1 MPDMPV
7 RVRLGGGGGQ
17 RQGSKPVDAAP
28 AATAAAANAA
38 LLFGGGGGG
47 GGGGASG
54 LVPRDSERGRLAVHQ
69 AEFSPEQLLVNGQA
83 MSPEL
88 DRTCDRPVSSGTHV
102 HACVGP
108 QPAACRC

>member
-1 MPDMPV
+1 MPV

-38 LLFGGGGGG
+38 LVFGGGGG

-54 LVPRDSERGRLAVHQ
+54 LIPRPERGTLAVHR
-69 AEFSPEQLLVNGQA
+69 AEFSTEQLLVNGQV
-83 MSPEL
+83 MSLQL
-88 DRTCDRPVSSGTHV
+88 DRV
-102 HACVGP
+102 
-108 QPAACRC
+108 